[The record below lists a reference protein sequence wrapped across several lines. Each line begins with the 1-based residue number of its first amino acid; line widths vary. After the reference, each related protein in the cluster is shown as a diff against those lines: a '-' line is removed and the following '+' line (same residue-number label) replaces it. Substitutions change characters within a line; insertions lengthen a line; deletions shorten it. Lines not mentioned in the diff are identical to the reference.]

1 MKWEKDM
8 THEKTGPGRLPAV
21 VLAAVLAGACGVPA
35 PPDTPEL
42 RQEKAVDVARLEVE
56 KGGLDEALD
65 TGADFALATSLD
77 TLAAQLGREPTDA
90 EANRVRAILRSAL
103 AEVLT
108 AERWQQASAAVY
120 ARHLAPAE
128 LEAIAAFYRS
138 PTGTRL
144 LGLQS
149 EISNDLG
156 DAAEEILGQG
166 EDEFARLVDAAL
178 ANEFPDLKQETEE

>member
-1 MKWEKDM
+1 MEVM
-8 THEKTGPGRLPAV
+8 TEREQKRGTPFAV
-21 VLAAVLAGACGVPA
+21 VVVGAALAVGCGGP

-42 RQEKAVDVARLEVE
+42 RQEKALEVARLEVE

-65 TGADFALATSLD
+65 SGADYALAASLD
-77 TLAAQLGREPTDA
+77 ALAGELGREPTED
-90 EANRVRAILRSAL
+90 EAARVRAVLRSAL

-108 AERWQQASAAVY
+108 AERWQRAAAAVY
-120 ARHLAPAE
+120 AGHLTPAE
-128 LEAIAAFYRS
+128 LEALAAFYRS

-149 EISNDLG
+149 EISSDLG

-166 EDEFARLVDAAL
+166 EDEFARLVDEGL
-178 ANEFPDLKQETEE
+178 AEEFPELEPETEE